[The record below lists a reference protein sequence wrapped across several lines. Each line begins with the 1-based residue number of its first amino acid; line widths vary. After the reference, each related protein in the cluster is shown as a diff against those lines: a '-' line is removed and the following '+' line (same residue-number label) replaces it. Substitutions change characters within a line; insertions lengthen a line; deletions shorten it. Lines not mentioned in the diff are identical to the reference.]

1 MPQLCATAPD
11 VVVGLFLLSPVIDLM
26 RQHERERDRVNE
38 VDWREG
44 MPAGLWS

>member
-1 MPQLCATAPD
+1 
-11 VVVGLFLLSPVIDLM
+11 LM
-26 RQHERERDRVNE
+26 RQHERERDRVSE